1 MSVKVIVTDMDGTF
15 LNDAK
20 TYNQPRFMAQYQ
32 ELKKRGIKFVVAS
45 GNQYYQLISFFPE
58 LKDEISFVAENG
70 ALVYEHGKQLFH
82 GELTRHESRIVI
94 GELLKDKQLNFVACG
109 LQSAYVSENA
119 PEAFVALMA
128 KHYHR
133 LKPVKDYQEIDD
145 VLFKFSLNLPDEQIP
160 LVIDKLHIA
169 LDGIMKP
176 VTSGFG
182 FIDLIIPGLHKANGI
197 SRLLK
202 RWDLSPQNV
211 VAIGDSGNDAE
222 MLKMARYSFAMGNA
236 AENIKQIARYAT
248 DDNNH
253 EGALNVIQ
261 AVLDYLDRNRFDEV
275 YKGPGDN
282 FFGTLSASR
291 PEIYPIYWSQA
302 QMQARQSEE
311 MANAQ
316 SFLNR
321 LWTFESDGKQWFNPD
336 VSVIYPDRIRRRPPG
351 TTSKGLGAHTD
362 SGALERWLLPAYQ
375 RVFANVFNGNLAQ
388 YDPWHAAHRTEVE
401 EYTVDNT
408 TKCSVFRTFQGW
420 TALSDML
427 PGQGLLHVV
436 PIPEAMA
443 YVLLRP
449 LLDDVPEDELCG
461 VAPGRVLP
469 VSEQWHP
476 LLIEALTSIPK
487 LEAGDSVWW
496 HCDVIHSV
504 APVENQQGW
513 GNVMYI
519 PAAPMCE
526 KNLAYAHKVKAA
538 LEKGASPGD
547 FPREDYETN
556 WEGRFTLADL
566 NIHGKRALG
575 IDS

>member
-1 MSVKVIVTDMDGTF
+1 MTF
-15 LNDAK
+15 TSETLPADHKAAIRQLK
-20 TYNQPRFMAQYQ
+20 RELRAQIGDVQ
-32 ELKKRGIKFVVAS
+32 AVFDKLSDKIATR
-45 GNQYYQLISFFPE
+45 
-58 LKDEISFVAENG
+58 VAEINALKNKGESVWPVIPFADVKNG
-70 ALVYEHGKQLFH
+70 TITDAQREAVKRRGCAVIKGHFPREQAL
-82 GELTRHESRIVI
+82 
-94 GELLKDKQLNFVACG
+94 A
-109 LQSAYVSENA
+109 
-119 PEAFVALMA
+119 
-128 KHYHR
+128 
-133 LKPVKDYQEIDD
+133 
-145 VLFKFSLNLPDEQIP
+145 
-160 LVIDKLHIA
+160 
-169 LDGIMKP
+169 
-176 VTSGFG
+176 
-182 FIDLIIPGLHKANGI
+182 
-197 SRLLK
+197 
-202 RWDLSPQNV
+202 WDRS
-211 VAIGDSGNDAE
+211 
-222 MLKMARYSFAMGNA
+222 M
-236 AENIKQIARYAT
+236 
-248 DDNNH
+248 
-253 EGALNVIQ
+253 
-261 AVLDYLDRNRFDEV
+261 LDYLDLNKFDEV

-282 FFGTLSASR
+282 FFGTLTASR

-302 QMQARQSEE
+302 QMQARQSEA
-311 MANAQ
+311 MAQVQ

-321 LWTFESDGKQWFNPD
+321 LWTFESNGKQWFDPD

-375 RVFANVFNGNLAQ
+375 QVFARVFDGNVEK
-388 YDPWHAAHRTEVE
+388 YDPWNAAHRTEVE

-420 TALSDML
+420 TALSDMI

-443 YVLLRP
+443 YILLRP

-469 VSEQWHP
+469 ISEKWHP
-476 LLIEALTSIPK
+476 LLVEALTSIPA

-526 KNLAYAHKVKAA
+526 KNLAYAKKVKEA
-538 LEKGASPGD
+538 LETGASPGD
-547 FPREDYETN
+547 FPREDYEKT
-556 WEGRFTLADL
+556 WQDRFTVNDL

-575 IDS
+575 MA

>member
-1 MSVKVIVTDMDGTF
+1 MSLTF
-15 LNDAK
+15 TSETLPADHKAAIRQMKRELRAQIGDVQAVFDRLHAK
-20 TYNQPRFMAQYQ
+20 IADRVA
-32 ELKKRGIKFVVAS
+32 EIAALKKSGDPVWPVIPFADVKNGTLSEAQRAAVKRRGCAVIK
-45 GNQYYQLISFFPE
+45 GHFPRE
-58 LKDEISFVAENG
+58 Q
-70 ALVYEHGKQLFH
+70 ALAW
-82 GELTRHESRIVI
+82 
-94 GELLKDKQLNFVACG
+94 D
-109 LQSAYVSENA
+109 NA
-119 PEAFVALMA
+119 M
-128 KHYHR
+128 
-133 LKPVKDYQEIDD
+133 
-145 VLFKFSLNLPDEQIP
+145 
-160 LVIDKLHIA
+160 
-169 LDGIMKP
+169 
-176 VTSGFG
+176 
-182 FIDLIIPGLHKANGI
+182 
-197 SRLLK
+197 
-202 RWDLSPQNV
+202 
-211 VAIGDSGNDAE
+211 
-222 MLKMARYSFAMGNA
+222 
-236 AENIKQIARYAT
+236 
-248 DDNNH
+248 
-253 EGALNVIQ
+253 
-261 AVLDYLDRNRFDEV
+261 LDYLDRNHFDEV

-282 FFGTLSASR
+282 FFGTLTASR

-302 QMQARQSEE
+302 QMQARQSEK
-311 MANAQ
+311 MAQVQ

-321 LWTFESDGKQWFNPD
+321 LWTFESNGKQWFNPD

-375 RVFANVFNGNLAQ
+375 QVFARVFDGNVDE
-388 YDPWHAAHRTEVE
+388 YDPWNAAHRTDVE

-420 TALSDML
+420 TALSDMI

-443 YVLLRP
+443 YILLRP

-469 VSEQWHP
+469 ISEKWHP
-476 LLIEALTSIPK
+476 LLIEALTSIPA

-526 KNLAYAHKVKAA
+526 KNLAYAKKVKAA
-538 LEKGASPGD
+538 LETGASPGD
-547 FPREDYETN
+547 FPREDYETD
-556 WEGRFTLADL
+556 WQDRFTLNDL

-575 IDS
+575 MA

>member
-1 MSVKVIVTDMDGTF
+1 MTF
-15 LNDAK
+15 TSEILPADHKAAIRQLK
-20 TYNQPRFMAQYQ
+20 RELRAQIGDVQ
-32 ELKKRGIKFVVAS
+32 AVFDKLSDKIATR
-45 GNQYYQLISFFPE
+45 
-58 LKDEISFVAENG
+58 VAEINALKNKGESVWPEIPFADVKNG
-70 ALVYEHGKQLFH
+70 TITDAQREAVKRRGCAVIKGHFPREQAL
-82 GELTRHESRIVI
+82 
-94 GELLKDKQLNFVACG
+94 A
-109 LQSAYVSENA
+109 
-119 PEAFVALMA
+119 
-128 KHYHR
+128 
-133 LKPVKDYQEIDD
+133 
-145 VLFKFSLNLPDEQIP
+145 
-160 LVIDKLHIA
+160 
-169 LDGIMKP
+169 
-176 VTSGFG
+176 
-182 FIDLIIPGLHKANGI
+182 
-197 SRLLK
+197 
-202 RWDLSPQNV
+202 WDRS
-211 VAIGDSGNDAE
+211 
-222 MLKMARYSFAMGNA
+222 M
-236 AENIKQIARYAT
+236 
-248 DDNNH
+248 
-253 EGALNVIQ
+253 
-261 AVLDYLDRNRFDEV
+261 LDYLDLNKFDEV

-282 FFGTLSASR
+282 FFGTLTASR

-302 QMQARQSEE
+302 QMQARQSEA
-311 MANAQ
+311 MAQVQ

-321 LWTFESDGKQWFNPD
+321 LWTFESNGKQWFDPD

-375 RVFANVFNGNLAQ
+375 QVFARVFDGNVEK
-388 YDPWHAAHRTEVE
+388 YDPWNAAHRTEVE

-420 TALSDML
+420 TALSDMI

-443 YVLLRP
+443 YILLRP

-469 VSEQWHP
+469 ISEKWHP
-476 LLIEALTSIPK
+476 LLVEALTSIPA

-526 KNLAYAHKVKAA
+526 KNLAYAKKVKEA
-538 LEKGASPGD
+538 LETGASPGD
-547 FPREDYETN
+547 FPREDYEKS
-556 WEGRFTLADL
+556 WQDRFTVNDL

-575 IDS
+575 MA